1 MKSSLTFL
9 AVFVVVLA
17 AHAAAIAGP
26 GDPRLVNGVLEWP
39 RALTNEPF
47 VVVRGDDGALYYVT
61 ITAARRDAT
70 LAGGARIAVL
80 GLEGRTPH
88 EITALGVGVGDSVES
103 ALANLQ
109 GAKPAAAASAPA
121 VVTPPIATAPTPP
134 TIAAPTSPNGAAPTA
149 AAPAPPPNGGAA
161 AIAPGVK
168 APSASTQVGVVPP
181 TRTPAAA
188 TNIPAAPTGAAPTT
202 TAPTPT
208 TTAPTPTTT
217 APTPTTTAP
226 APTTTAPAPNAAAPV
241 PTAPAPA
248 VTPTTPGFG
257 PYPAVISAPTAPP
270 AVSAAAAPPKQ
281 PVPEVAPASA
291 PMPSLA
297 RDDRRWT
304 EVTGVVEAING
315 RTLVLRSTEGR
326 IAVDMSN
333 LSSNLERILTPG
345 ATVRVYGLPVE
356 VRFKAMGFVSQ

>member
-61 ITAARRDAT
+61 LTAARRDAT
-70 LAGGARIAVL
+70 LAGGSRIAVL

-109 GAKPAAAASAPA
+109 GAKPAPAASAPA
-121 VVTPPIATAPTPP
+121 VVTPPTAAAPTPP
-134 TIAAPTSPNGAAPTA
+134 IMAAPTIPNGAAPTA

-181 TRTPAAA
+181 TRAPAAA
-188 TNIPAAPTGAAPTT
+188 TNIPAAPTAVAPAPTT
-202 TAPTPT
+202 TAP
-208 TTAPTPTTT
+208 APTITG
-217 APTPTTTAP
+217 P
-226 APTTTAPAPNAAAPV
+226 APTTTAPAPNAAAPA

-270 AVSAAAAPPKQ
+270 AVSTAAAPPKQ

-326 IAVDMSN
+326 VAVDMSN
-333 LSSNLERILTPG
+333 LSSNFERILTPG

-356 VRFKAMGFVSQ
+356 VRFKAMGFVSP

>member
-47 VVVRGDDGALYYVT
+47 VVVRGDDGPLYYVT

-70 LAGGARIAVL
+70 LTVGGRIAVL
-80 GLEGRTPH
+80 GLEGRTSH
-88 EITALGVGVGDSVES
+88 EITALGIGVGDSAES

-109 GAKPAAAASAPA
+109 GAKPAPTASTPA
-121 VVTPPIATAPTPP
+121 VVTPPTV
-134 TIAAPTSPNGAAPTA
+134 AAPTTPSGAAPTA
-149 AAPAPPPNGGAA
+149 AAPAPPANGGAA
-161 AIAPGVK
+161 AIAAPSVK
-168 APSASTQVGVVPP
+168 APSASTQVGVVPS
-181 TRTPAAA
+181 TRA
-188 TNIPAAPTGAAPTT
+188 PAAPANNPASPAGAAPAPTST
-202 TAPTPT
+202 APAPTPT
-208 TTAPTPTTT
+208 T
-217 APTPTTTAP
+217 P
-226 APTTTAPAPNAAAPV
+226 APTTAAPVPNAAAPA

-257 PYPAVISAPTAPP
+257 PYPAVISAPTAP
-270 AVSAAAAPPKQ
+270 AAQSAAAASSKPSA
-281 PVPEVAPASA
+281 PEIAPTSA
-291 PMPSLA
+291 PMPSIA

-315 RTLVLRSTEGR
+315 RTLVLRSAEGR
-326 IAVDMSN
+326 VAVDMSS

-356 VRFKAMGFVSQ
+356 VRFKAMGFVSP